1 MALLLNDSVTVGLY
15 PLPDTAIRLGASG
28 GGAGAGLIP
37 AGVYE
42 LKPVIPPIPG
52 VISNLLNKIGKLPET
67 PPVYVSPYDN
77 FVLPVTAIPTFPNEY
92 ISGMTITGPIA
103 CMLEEPLPVL
113 EGIGKTLRSLGE
125 TLRIGIS
132 PWWAPGVFFDP
143 FMNVSYAQPPIPP
156 APVGAP
162 PGTGPGYLSYT
173 ANIQGYY
180 TDRNWTDREWVLKE
194 ADVVARYNI
203 QGRFTK
209 PAKNI
214 KYPLNPKSI
223 VNYQPS
229 AITPYTFF
237 STNIITSACAEEV
250 MLPYLRCA
258 EHIIQYKPSE
268 IRMMRFYFLVV
279 IDSVIYPPYLP
290 PPLGAPINSI
300 PLKTP
305 FVAHM
310 TVDSQN
316 DWMSMFKLICS
327 HKLVSGPCKKN
338 RVYNDLNNVP
348 DTPPGDPNLSSAC
361 YTTNKDFSEYNQELT
376 DIFDQFIQSNTKERP

>member
-15 PLPDTAIRLGASG
+15 PLPETAVRLGGNVSG
-28 GGAGAGLIP
+28 GAGLIP

-42 LKPVIPPIPG
+42 FKPVVPPVSG
-52 VISNLLNKIGKLPET
+52 VVQSVLDKIGQLPET
-67 PPVYVSPYDN
+67 PPIYVSPYDN
-77 FVLPVTAIPTFPNEY
+77 FTLPVTAIPTFPNEF

-113 EGIGKTLRSLGE
+113 EGIGKTLRSLAE

-132 PWWAPGVFFDP
+132 PWWAPGLFFDP
-143 FMNVSYAQPPIPP
+143 FVSIQYPQPPIPP
-156 APVGAP
+156 APIGSP
-162 PGTGPGYLSYT
+162 SGQGPGYLSYS
-173 ANIQGYY
+173 ANISGYY

-194 ADVVARYNI
+194 PDVVARYNI

-209 PAKNI
+209 PAKNL

-223 VNYQPS
+223 KKFEPS

-250 MLPYLRCA
+250 MMPYLRCA

-279 IDSVIYPPYLP
+279 IDSVIYPPYTP
-290 PPLGAPINSI
+290 PPFGAPINSI

-310 TVDSQN
+310 TVDAQH
-316 DWMSMFKLICS
+316 DWVSIFKLLCS
-327 HKLVSGPCKKN
+327 NILVNGPCNTN
-338 RVYNDLNNVP
+338 RIYEDLNDVP
-348 DTPPGDPNLSSAC
+348 DTPPGDPGLASEC
-361 YTTNKDFSEYNQELT
+361 FKIDRDFSEYNQELL
-376 DIFDQFIQSNTKERP
+376 DLFNNFIQTNTVER